1 MDSILTVVSPAS
13 SYDLV
18 DLETVKDE
26 LGIPPADTSQDAR
39 IQRWITAT
47 SARLSNICGVVF
59 PEEDVSEVF
68 RLIGNWWGGGHPY
81 GVPIRLR
88 RRPVT
93 FITGVLDDT
102 GELLP
107 DGFETDLSAGLI
119 YKLFGNT
126 RGHWSGSFVSV
137 RYSAGYYPIPADIQ
151 DATLALVRH
160 KYSSDG
166 RDPLLRRFSI
176 ENVGAEDYWVP
187 LTQQNAYDSLPPD
200 LQPVADTIAYYRDHV
215 VR

>member
-1 MDSILTVVSPAS
+1 MDSILTVVDAAS
-13 SYDLV
+13 SYDLI
-18 DLETVKDE
+18 DLDTVKDE
-26 LGIPPADTSQDAR
+26 LGIPPEDTSQDAK

-59 PEEDVSEVF
+59 PEENVSEVF
-68 RLIGNWWGGGHPY
+68 RLIGNWWGGGSPY
-81 GVPIRLR
+81 GVPLRLR

-93 FITGVLDDT
+93 FVTGVLDDT

-107 DGFETDLSAGLI
+107 DAFETDMPAGLI
-119 YKLFGNT
+119 YKLASNCRGNWC
-126 RGHWSGSFVSV
+126 GHAVTI

-160 KYSSDG
+160 KYSSAG

-176 ENVGAEDYWVP
+176 ENVGSEDYWVP
-187 LTQQNAYDSLPPD
+187 LSQQNAYDSLPPD
-200 LQPVADTIAYYRDHV
+200 LQPVADTISYYRDHV
-215 VR
+215 IR